1 MHNNA
6 HCAFAGISHALRLF
20 DLRNAFYCVPLEH
33 HDELYGLCDDFNS
46 VMFQQVLNNPIS
58 VIPCADGHV
67 CLLPERGVPP
77 GLTAATD
84 IFNWSYSAPLKKFQH
99 DACTQLE
106 IMNVNS
112 PISGKKKGTQH

>member
-1 MHNNA
+1 MQLHNNA

-77 GLTAATD
+77 GLTAGLT
-84 IFNWSYSAPLKKFQH
+84 APL
-99 DACTQLE
+99 LR
-106 IMNVNS
+106 NS
-112 PISGKKKGTQH
+112 NMTRAHSSKS